1 VCLLASF
8 SGEDQGGAEKLF
20 VAQQIRRPDL
30 ASLTVH
36 VRRHRMTQELHDG
49 MACIVRGMEA
59 ARSQIRGPCV
69 SLRIIGRGWVLYVE
83 ALSLTD

>member
-1 VCLLASF
+1 MCLLASF

-49 MACIVRGMEA
+49 MACIVRGHGGCAVPNQRPMCFVA
-59 ARSQIRGPCV
+59 HHRAWLGTVRRS
-69 SLRIIGRGWVLYVE
+69 SE
-83 ALSLTD
+83 FD